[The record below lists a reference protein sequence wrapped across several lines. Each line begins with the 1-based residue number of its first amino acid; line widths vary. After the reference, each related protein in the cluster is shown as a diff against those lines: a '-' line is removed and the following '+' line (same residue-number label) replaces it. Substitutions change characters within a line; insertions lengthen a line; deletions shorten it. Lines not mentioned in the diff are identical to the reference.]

1 MKKYKILFLIIFFLL
16 CTFLIPLSYSKYTN
30 TIRRT
35 FNLNIFA
42 PQKAYFEEFDGSNG
56 ELFGFTKSTI
66 YHFSRNTTLS
76 KNEVLGKSGVQLI
89 SSTSND
95 SYRSTDEVYGW
106 VENNNFYWWSEAETV
121 YFHPNTL
128 APFKEMSNVL
138 TIDLTGTDTSD
149 VWNFSHWFDTDTLLT
164 TITGSIDT
172 SGLKLEY
179 DNSFNYADDVNE
191 GVSTGIGFSFMF
203 NDCKSLTSIDLSRF
217 DTSNATDMKRM
228 FAGCESVTELD
239 VSRFDTSNVKSMF
252 WMFRKIRTAKR
263 LDLRSF
269 DSENLINVY
278 GMFAYSNTV
287 EHIYF
292 SENFTLENVV
302 RMDHMFHSCTVLKE
316 ADLYYFNTSNV
327 VNMDSLFMYD
337 RALEMVIFGPNFN
350 IDNTMNIYYMFFS
363 CDKLKVI
370 YAKNDFNPPEGI
382 KTNGIFQGCWVL
394 VGGYGTSYK
403 TTYKDST
410 NKVDYA
416 KISNSEQNGYF
427 TYYEDY
433 TRYKINYILNGGSVY
448 HDNPERYGSPML
460 SSIDFYPAV
469 KDGYI
474 FTGWTS
480 SAGQTPT
487 PVVNVTSSMSGDKTY
502 TANYVE
508 SDTLVNIPGPCT
520 FDGTNNVVGND
531 CKNIVDPLNPVD
543 CTTRPYI
550 DTLINLYDTTNFNKN
565 YEISFTIS
573 NFDYDSQ
580 VNQGTVMNAKLEDSF
595 AGYPGLAV
603 RKNGEK
609 GYLEVTQTLNKN
621 KKTKIFNV
629 SNSGDVVI
637 TVYRLNGYI
646 YYRKN
651 ENNYVVV
658 QDMRSYNQTFNQTLW
673 FGAAPD
679 GSGGFQRGFVGT
691 LKNITVKL
699 ER

>member
-1 MKKYKILFLIIFFLL
+1 MGLKIYLDFQRDQVNDGYKS
-16 CTFLIPLSYSKYTN
+16 SYE
-30 TIRRT
+30 I
-35 FNLNIFA
+35 
-42 PQKAYFEEFDGSNG
+42 
-56 ELFGFTKSTI
+56 
-66 YHFSRNTTLS
+66 
-76 KNEVLGKSGVQLI
+76 
-89 SSTSND
+89 
-95 SYRSTDEVYGW
+95 YGW
-106 VENNNFYWWSEAETV
+106 VENNEFYWWSAADKV
-121 YFHPNTL
+121 FFHPNTL
-128 APFKEMSNVL
+128 KAFKRFSTLV
-138 TIDLTGTDTSD
+138 TVDLTGTDTSL
-149 VWNFSHWFDTDTLLT
+149 VENFAEWFDSDIVLT

-179 DNSFNYADDVNE
+179 NNSFNYATDVTEANSS
-191 GVSTGIGFSFMF
+191 GVGMAFMF
-203 NDCKSLTSIDLSRF
+203 NDCKRLTSIDLSKF

-228 FAGCESVTELD
+228 FAGCESITGLD
-239 VSRFDTSNVKSMF
+239 VSGFDTSNVKSMY
-252 WMFRKIRTAKR
+252 WMFRKVYNIQK
-263 LDLRSF
+263 LDLTNFSS
-269 DSENLINVY
+269 DNLISVF
-278 GMFAYSNTV
+278 GMFVNSNSIEYVYFGADFTI
-287 EHIYF
+287 EH
-292 SENFTLENVV
+292 VV
-302 RMDHMFHSCTVLKE
+302 RMDHMFHGCTLLKE

-327 VNMDSLFMYD
+327 VSMDSLFMYD
-337 RALEMVIFGPNFN
+337 RDLSMVILGSNFS
-350 IDNTMNIYYMFFS
+350 IDNTTNINYMFYS
-363 CDKLKVI
+363 CDKLKAI
-370 YAKNDFNPPEGI
+370 YAKNDFNPSENLSSTGM
-382 KTNGIFQGCWVL
+382 FQGCWSI
-394 VGGYGTSYK
+394 VGGYGTSNK
-403 TTYKDST
+403 TTYINANID
-410 NKVDYA
+410 NA
-416 KISNSEQNGYF
+416 KISNSEQSGYF
-427 TYYEDY
+427 TYYDDY

-448 HDNPERYGSPML
+448 YDNPERYGSPML

-474 FTGWTS
+474 FTGWAS

-580 VNQGTVMNAKLEDSF
+580 VNQGTVMNAKLEDSS

-603 RKNGEK
+603 RRNGEK

-621 KKTKIFNV
+621 KKTKTFSV
-629 SNSGDVVI
+629 SSSGDVVI